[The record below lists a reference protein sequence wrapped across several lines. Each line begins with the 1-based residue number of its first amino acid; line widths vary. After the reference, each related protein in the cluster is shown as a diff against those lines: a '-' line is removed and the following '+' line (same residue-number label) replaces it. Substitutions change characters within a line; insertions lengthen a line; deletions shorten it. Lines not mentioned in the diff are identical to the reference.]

1 MGKLLF
7 WLVAIAVI
15 WAVITLIRV
24 SQRKQER
31 AQADAEAGRRSGA
44 AGGRAEAGGRAR
56 TGGSAPERI
65 VACAHCGVYLPF
77 SDAVRGRGNDSGD
90 YCCVEHRD
98 AARR

>member
-7 WLVAIAVI
+7 WVVAIAVI
-15 WAVITLIRV
+15 WSVLTLIRI

-31 AQADAEAGRRSGA
+31 AQADAEARRRAGA
-44 AGGRAEAGGRAR
+44 PGGGAGGRGTGGR
-56 TGGSAPERI
+56 APERI
-65 VACAHCGVYLPF
+65 VACAHCGVYLPY
-77 SDAVRGRGNDSGD
+77 SDAVRGRGSDSGD